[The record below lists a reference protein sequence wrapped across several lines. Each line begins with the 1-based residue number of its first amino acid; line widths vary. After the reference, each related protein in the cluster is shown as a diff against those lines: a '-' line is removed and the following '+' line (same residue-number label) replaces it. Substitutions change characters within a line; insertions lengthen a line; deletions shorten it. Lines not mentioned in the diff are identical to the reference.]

1 MHVPLQRLLAVTLTR
16 HWQNID
22 KIHSTPLLKYVDIES
37 CVEVMD
43 HILSHYSHYHIQ
55 STILLNFHEVQGVLH
70 IARCIIHLW
79 NVYAKF
85 RDAQCVVDC
94 TIMMKICYLGLSRLS
109 IINKVCTILIT
120 ATIYTT
126 SEPHLPEMLSRHIL
140 TCACSPLLGYRWEW
154 QLPMVMWPWRCG
166 GCIQQWHLDDRYSRK
181 DPSCCSWYEEHSS
194 LWPGWGTWEFK
205 LCLSYRS

>member
-1 MHVPLQRLLAVTLTR
+1 MCICMHVPLQRLLAVTLTR

-85 RDAQCVVDC
+85 SDAQCVVDC
-94 TIMMKICYLGLSRLS
+94 TIMKICYLRLS
-109 IINKVCTILIT
+109 HLSIKQANKQTRCVLYLLLQP
-120 ATIYTT
+120 YT
-126 SEPHLPEMLSRHIL
+126 LPVNHIFL
-140 TCACSPLLGYRWEW
+140 
-154 QLPMVMWPWRCG
+154 
-166 GCIQQWHLDDRYSRK
+166 K
-181 DPSCCSWYEEHSS
+181 CCQDI
-194 LWPGWGTWEFK
+194 F
-205 LCLSYRS
+205 